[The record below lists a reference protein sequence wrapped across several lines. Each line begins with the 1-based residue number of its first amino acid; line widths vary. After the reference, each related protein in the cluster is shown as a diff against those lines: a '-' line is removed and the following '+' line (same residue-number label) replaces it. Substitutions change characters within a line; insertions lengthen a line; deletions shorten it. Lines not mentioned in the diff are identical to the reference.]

1 MIKNIN
7 ENSHQEIPELNDRDD
22 LSDIS
27 EMIKGLNHRA
37 DELETPDKTPESN
50 SKKNKLEDFGAY
62 ATHDENTPLTRLRLN
77 SMISTTSCNKFD

>member
-22 LSDIS
+22 VSDIS

-37 DELETPDKTPESN
+37 DEL
-50 SKKNKLEDFGAY
+50 
-62 ATHDENTPLTRLRLN
+62 
-77 SMISTTSCNKFD
+77 